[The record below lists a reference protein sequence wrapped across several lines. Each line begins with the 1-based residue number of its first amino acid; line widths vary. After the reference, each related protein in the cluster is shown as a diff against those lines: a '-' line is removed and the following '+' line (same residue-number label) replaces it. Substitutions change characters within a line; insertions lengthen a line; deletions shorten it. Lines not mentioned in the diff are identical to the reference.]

1 MRGPENFIR
10 QPVRSLQTMLR
21 VLQEQDPQY
30 PKITPDGIYGPETS
44 RAVALFQRSHGLPVT
59 GVTDQP
65 TWESIVSHYDDAVVE
80 VIPTIPLE
88 VILNPNQVFALND
101 VNPNIYI
108 LQAALTVLALAHG
121 SHHAPPATGMMDAA
135 TMDALSVFQQLNAL
149 PMTGQ
154 LDKKTWNTIALQYPL
169 ASNILIRR
177 DKNGQ
182 KNI

>member
-1 MRGPENFIR
+1 M
-10 QPVRSLQTMLR
+10 
-21 VLQEQDPQY
+21 
-30 PKITPDGIYGPETS
+30 
-44 RAVALFQRSHGLPVT
+44 
-59 GVTDQP
+59 
-65 TWESIVSHYDDAVVE
+65 
-80 VIPTIPLE
+80 
-88 VILNPNQVFALND
+88 FALND